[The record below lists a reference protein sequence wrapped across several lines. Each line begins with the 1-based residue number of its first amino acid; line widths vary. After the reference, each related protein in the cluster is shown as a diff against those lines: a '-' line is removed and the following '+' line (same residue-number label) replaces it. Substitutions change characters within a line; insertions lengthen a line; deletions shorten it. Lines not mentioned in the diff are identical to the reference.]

1 MKMEVNDR
9 ELHEKFLACK
19 RKHIVM
25 ITNHGIHQWQ
35 IIPGLSDTGGQ
46 NVFVN
51 NMTDGLVEAG
61 AKVTIVNRGGYK
73 HPVTGKMRR
82 GIDYKNSRQRL
93 LFIEDGT
100 DSFVRKEDM
109 NDYIPGLI
117 KFVKEALLDADIRI
131 DLLVSHYW
139 DAGKLGYLVKDEL
152 KKNARGSGIEHVWVP
167 HSLGALKK
175 KQVDSS
181 RWEGL
186 RIDERI
192 ETEKQILTKADK
204 VAYTSFDIQKSLRQ
218 DYGCEARL
226 FLPPS
231 VDTKRFHPRDMP
243 EDEEIWEFL
252 DGKTKL
258 SAEEIR
264 KRHIITEISRTDYT
278 KRKDI
283 LLNAFARVK
292 KEFENVL
299 LIVAVDRDRKDIAD
313 ELDRIVKENG
323 IEDDVIM
330 VGSVFDELPSIYA
343 VSCIYCTP
351 SIMEG
356 FGMSVQEAA
365 ATGVPAVAS
374 DLVPYAREYLAGDNP
389 EEMQCERSRHPIK
402 KGKAAMIC
410 HADDTDGFTEALLYM
425 LKHPDIRE
433 DMAEKAFDITIPYF
447 TWERRIRDFL
457 KDVKITVNE
466 HR

>member
-1 MKMEVNDR
+1 MKLTINDNG
-9 ELHEKFLACK
+9 LHEQFLECK

-35 IIPGLSDTGGQ
+35 IIPGLADTGGQ

-73 HPVTGKMRR
+73 HPVTGNMRR
-82 GIDYKNSRQRL
+82 GIDYKDSRRRI

-109 NDYIPGLI
+109 NDYIPELI
-117 KFVKEALLDADIRI
+117 DFLQEALLDADIRI

-139 DAGKLGYLVKDEL
+139 DAGKLGVLLKDEL
-152 KKNARGSGIEHVWVP
+152 KKTGQGPDIEHVWVP

-192 ETEKQILTKADK
+192 ETEQQILPK
-204 VAYTSFDIQKSLRQ
+204 VDQVGYTSFDIREVLRN
-218 DYGCEARL
+218 DYGYEPEL

-231 VDTKRFHPRDMP
+231 VDAKRFHPRDMP
-243 EDEEIWEFL
+243 EDEEIWDFL
-252 DGKTKL
+252 ESKSNL

-264 KRHIITEISRTDYT
+264 QRHIITEISRTDYT

-283 LLNAFARVK
+283 LLKAFARVK
-292 KEFENVL
+292 EEFENVL
-299 LIVAVDRDRKDIAD
+299 LIVAVDRNSKEIAG
-313 ELDRIVKENG
+313 ELDRIVKKNG

-330 VGSVFDELPSIYA
+330 VGSVFDELPYIYA

-351 SIMEG
+351 SVMEG

-374 DLVPYAREYLAGDNP
+374 DLVPYAREYLAGEDLK
-389 EEMQCERSRHPIK
+389 ELQCERSRHPIQ
-402 KGKAAMIC
+402 KGEAAIIC
-410 HADDTDGFTEALLYM
+410 HADDTDAFTEALLFM
-425 LKHPDIRE
+425 LRHPDIRE
-433 DMAEKAFDITIPYF
+433 EMADRAFDITIPYF

>member
-1 MKMEVNDR
+1 MEVNDR
-9 ELHEKFLACK
+9 ALHEKFLTCK

-25 ITNHGIHQWQ
+25 ITNHGIHQWR
-35 IIPGLSDTGGQ
+35 IIPGLADTGGQ

-82 GIDYKNSRQRL
+82 GIDYKDFRQRI

-117 KFVKEALLDADIRI
+117 KFVKQALVDEDIRI

-139 DAGKLGYLVKDEL
+139 DAGKLGFLLNDEL
-152 KKNARGSGIEHVWVP
+152 NIEHVWVP

-181 RWEGL
+181 RWEDL

-192 ETEKQILTKADK
+192 ETEKQILTKVDQ
-204 VAYTSFDIQKSLRQ
+204 VGYTSFDIRKSLRQ
-218 DYGCEARL
+218 DYGYEAGL

-243 EDEEIWEFL
+243 EDEDIWNFL
-252 DGKTKL
+252 EDKSKL

-292 KEFENVL
+292 AEFENVL
-299 LIVAVDRDRKDIAD
+299 LIVAVDRDRKEIAE
-313 ELDRIVKENG
+313 ELDRIVEKNG
-323 IEDDVIM
+323 IEDDIVM
-330 VGSVFDELPSIYA
+330 VGSVFDELPYIYA
-343 VSCIYCTP
+343 ISCIYCTP
-351 SIMEG
+351 SVMEG

-374 DLVPYAREYLAGDNP
+374 DLVPFAREYLAGDNT
-389 EEMQCERSRHPIK
+389 EELQCVRSRHPIQ
-402 KGKAAMIC
+402 KGEAAMIC
-410 HADDTDGFTEALLYM
+410 HADDADCFTEALLYM
-425 LKHPDIRE
+425 LKNRDIRE
-433 DMAEKAFDITIPYF
+433 EMADKAFDITIPHF

-457 KDVKITVNE
+457 KNVKITVNE